1 MLIGWYLRES
11 TMKTQKRWISFI
23 PLILL
28 LTTACTNNDQ
38 PTYTISKKGTIL
50 VEENFNVIHV
60 YGFSDNREL
69 ARQLTDFLN
78 ETEPD
83 AYFYFETVK

>member
-1 MLIGWYLRES
+1 
-11 TMKTQKRWISFI
+11 MKTQKRWISFI

>member
-1 MLIGWYLRES
+1 MREL
-11 TMKTQKRWISFI
+11 KTQKRWISFI

-28 LTTACTNNDQ
+28 LTTACTKNDQ

-69 ARQLTDFLN
+69 ARQLTEFLN

-83 AYFYFETVK
+83 AYFYFETEK